1 MYTRR
6 FIDVSAF
13 TLIESPALTYPIS
26 TVLLPLFNPEYPV
39 VFPLI
44 VTPMLSTPS
53 FWITR
58 YICPLDDGE
67 NVTSICDGYTKHS
80 VNVSLTPVNASI
92 SEFWFS
98 IPL

>member
-1 MYTRR
+1 M
-6 FIDVSAF
+6 
-13 TLIESPALTYPIS
+13 TYPIS

-58 YICPLDDGE
+58 YICPLDDGQ